1 MRDHPQVEFDHI
13 ARPVMDALPVGLV
26 VVDELG
32 TIVWAN
38 RGWSMIREWN
48 ADSRSDLGVG
58 DSYVDGVADYLMA
71 DPDDAAR
78 INGGVEAVRTDVCDA
93 ISVDVI
99 AQLPQASRWLCVTI
113 VPVEGP
119 DPHLVLVTHRE
130 ITARKQREES
140 LELFRDAV
148 EHAGEFVLIA
158 DDSGRIE
165 YINQAFSAWSG
176 LSKDG
181 ARGLSIWAVTSADR
195 DAEFME
201 GVMTALRIGKPW
213 VEELRQRTVDGEVRW
228 ESLTVWPVR
237 DEDGRL
243 LNLVSIGRDVTE
255 QRAYVDQL
263 KRHAYYDSLTG
274 LPNRMLFLDRLAH
287 AHTRVQRS
295 GQPLAVMFL
304 DLNGF
309 KGLNDRFGHQT
320 GDQILAEVAQRLN
333 LSLRASDTVA
343 RTGGD
348 EFLFLLEEVATRDD
362 ALAVAQ
368 RVIEEISQPFE
379 IDDAHV
385 SVSAGIGIAFNTPA
399 ITDPEVLLNMADIA
413 LYHAKARLGDRI
425 VIYRENMTMPV
436 DDDAVR

>member
-1 MRDHPQVEFDHI
+1 MRDHPQVEFGYI
-13 ARPVMDALPVGLV
+13 ARPVVDALPFGLV
-26 VVDELG
+26 VVDERG
-32 TIVWAN
+32 IIVWAN

-48 ADSRSDLGVG
+48 ADSKSDLGVG
-58 DSYVDGVADYLMA
+58 DSYVEGVADYLMA
-71 DPDDAAR
+71 DPGDAAR
-78 INGGVEAVRTDVCDA
+78 INGGVDAVRFDRCDA
-93 ISVDVI
+93 ISVDFI
-99 AQLPQASRWLCVTI
+99 ARLPRTPRWLCVTI
-113 VPVEGP
+113 VPIGGI
-119 DPHLVLVTHRE
+119 DPRLVLVTHQE
-130 ITARKQREES
+130 ITSRKQHEES

-176 LSKDG
+176 LSRDG
-181 ARGLSIWAVTSADR
+181 ARGLSIWAITSAHR

-201 GVMTALRIGKPW
+201 GVMTALRVGKPW
-213 VEELRQRTVDGEVRW
+213 VEELRQRTVHGEVRW

-243 LNLVSIGRDVTE
+243 LHLVSIGRDVTE

-274 LPNRMLFLDRLAH
+274 LPNRMLFLDRLTH

-309 KGLNDRFGHQT
+309 KSLNDRFGHQT
-320 GDQILAEVAQRLN
+320 GDQVLAEVAKRLN
-333 LSLRASDTVA
+333 VSLRASDTVA

-368 RVIEEISQPFE
+368 RVIDEISQPFE
-379 IDDAHV
+379 IDHEHV

-413 LYHAKARLGDRI
+413 LYHAKARVGERI

-436 DDDAVR
+436 DDDATG